1 MNNTYTQIHIHTV
14 FAVKYREALI
24 KADWRDN
31 LYKYIN
37 TIIKEQGHKPLAIGG
52 TSNHIHILFG
62 FRPSQ
67 SLSSLMLRIK
77 RESSEWINLEG
88 FTPCRFQWQNGY
100 GAFSYTK
107 SHVPRV
113 IQYIRNQEAHH
124 AKKSFREEYL
134 NMLRKN
140 DVKFDERYIFDD
152 VS

>member
-107 SHVPRV
+107 IHVSRV
-113 IQYIRNQEAHH
+113 IQYIRNTKRHIMQ
-124 AKKSFREEYL
+124 
-134 NMLRKN
+134 KN
-140 DVKFDERYIFDD
+140 HFVRNT
-152 VS
+152 